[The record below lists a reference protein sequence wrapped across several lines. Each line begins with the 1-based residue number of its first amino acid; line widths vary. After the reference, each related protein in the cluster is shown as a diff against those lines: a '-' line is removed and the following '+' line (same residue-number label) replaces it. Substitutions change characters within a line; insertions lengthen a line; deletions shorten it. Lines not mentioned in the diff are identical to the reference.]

1 MPTPTPTPDDAFT
14 AFFTLIKEVITV
26 FIKYGGL
33 AFLAFG
39 LIGILV
45 WFFILRKR
53 KRVSSLDLLKQK
65 HTEISKREKASA
77 YPHLKRL
84 ERVNFDMNNTPHGIT
99 PEDLK
104 EALSNNDSVPLG
116 EITGFNIIDLNVSAE
131 DLIRYNTKGMKG
143 GSDAHKAEVI
153 KQIEKDSEETGN
165 YLYVIT
171 YKQKLGL
178 FKTKENLLLIFEP
191 QMISYNDPVGGIVT
205 VAGYGIDQMGGI
217 DFLTGNP
224 RLMPFAL
231 NYLKKAADIDTIT
244 GMIGDQKHMVNKSID
259 LDSNQAKGER
269 MLKALGQIK
278 ESRSKKE

>member
-1 MPTPTPTPDDAFT
+1 MPTPIPPPDDAFASLFELIKGIVT
-14 AFFTLIKEVITV
+14 AFISW
-26 FIKYGGL
+26 GGL
-33 AFLAFG
+33 AAVIVVLAF
-39 LIGILV
+39 LVV
-45 WFFILRKR
+45 WFFVLRKK
-53 KRVSSLDLLKQK
+53 KRISSLDLLKQR
-65 HTEISKREKASA
+65 HIEISKREKISA

-84 ERVNFDMNNTPHGIT
+84 ERVNFDMNNLPQGLT

-116 EITGFNIIDLNVSAE
+116 EVTGFNVIDLNVSAE

-143 GSDAHKAEVI
+143 GSETQKAEVI
-153 KQIEKDSEETGN
+153 NQIKDDAEKTGN
-165 YLYVIT
+165 HIYVIT

-178 FKTKENLLLIFEP
+178 FKSKENLLLTFEP
-191 QMISYNDPVGGIVT
+191 QMISYNDPIGGVVT

-244 GMIGDQKHMVNKSID
+244 GMIGDQKNMVYKGID
-259 LDSNQAKGER
+259 LDSNQAKGVQ
-269 MLKALGQIK
+269 MLKAMGEIK
-278 ESRSKKE
+278 ENRKSKE